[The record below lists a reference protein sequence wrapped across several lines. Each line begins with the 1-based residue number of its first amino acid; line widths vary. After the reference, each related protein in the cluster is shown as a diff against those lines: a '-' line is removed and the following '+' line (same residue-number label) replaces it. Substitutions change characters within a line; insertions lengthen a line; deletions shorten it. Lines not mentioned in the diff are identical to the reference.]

1 MKNYS
6 ELLKKS
12 IGAILKKEEE
22 KEVSSLFKA
31 GGTIVLNKNNGTE
44 DFNLVTFLIVK

>member
-1 MKNYS
+1 
-6 ELLKKS
+6 
-12 IGAILKKEEE
+12 
-22 KEVSSLFKA
+22 LFKA